1 MEKEFLRLS
10 AVDME
15 RNRLFFASSAN
26 FVYATQLP
34 SPQIDGAWNKTSP
47 LASAHLIDLE
57 TGDFI
62 TSLEYLMEKESLI
75 IGTSQGLLLLYSVD
89 DNTTE
94 IVGRVEGGVCC
105 ISPSPD
111 GDLLAMITGFGQVLV
126 MNLDWDLLYEMPLDD
141 FPEDVD
147 VHESVPSADHSFEA
161 SISWRGDGKFFASL
175 SKVHDSFPLCK
186 KLKVWERDSG
196 AVHSVSEPK
205 SFMGSVVDWT
215 QSGAKIAV
223 VYDQKEKKQ
232 CPSIVLFEKNGLE
245 RSSFSINEG
254 IDVTLEFLKF
264 NCNSDL
270 LAAVVR
276 GETFDTLK
284 IWHFSNNHWY
294 LKQEI
299 RYSKEDGIKFMWDPT
314 RPLKLIC
321 WTLGGRII
329 THKFIWV
336 TAVMDNSMAFVIDG
350 SKILVTPF
358 SLSLMPLLCSF
369 LT

>member
-1 MEKEFLRLS
+1 MNNLKLSWEVWSEVQLQRENGEEFLRLS

-126 MNLDWDLLYEMPLDD
+126 
-141 FPEDVD
+141 
-147 VHESVPSADHSFEA
+147 ES
-161 SISWRGDGKFFASL
+161 
-175 SKVHDSFPLCK
+175 
-186 KLKVWERDSG
+186 
-196 AVHSVSEPK
+196 
-205 SFMGSVVDWT
+205 
-215 QSGAKIAV
+215 
-223 VYDQKEKKQ
+223 
-232 CPSIVLFEKNGLE
+232 
-245 RSSFSINEG
+245 
-254 IDVTLEFLKF
+254 
-264 NCNSDL
+264 
-270 LAAVVR
+270 
-276 GETFDTLK
+276 
-284 IWHFSNNHWY
+284 
-294 LKQEI
+294 
-299 RYSKEDGIKFMWDPT
+299 
-314 RPLKLIC
+314 
-321 WTLGGRII
+321 
-329 THKFIWV
+329 
-336 TAVMDNSMAFVIDG
+336 
-350 SKILVTPF
+350 
-358 SLSLMPLLCSF
+358 
-369 LT
+369 